1 MKKKPI
7 ILTSLAF
14 ALILSACGKAAEP
27 ISAAPDETGVRTA
40 VEKVITS
47 VLSDPVMV
55 YEETAD
61 TLKANGGANIG
72 TESDQR
78 KVTDEGVQFYA
89 ADGENPFMMLAK
101 GLSEADGVNNMNQAF
116 YIRFK
121 PSAKDFGFM
130 LSSATSVGITIG
142 DDAEPCVFI
151 LEHDY
156 MEPMATSL
164 QIEPDNWY
172 HALVAMSSDGVLQ
185 GALWKDGG
193 EDNVARFSV
202 ATGSFDDG
210 GYVNQP
216 WQALIGYKGEA
227 TFTVG
232 DYAYYTFAGG
242 EGS

>member
-1 MKKKPI
+1 
-7 ILTSLAF
+7 
-14 ALILSACGKAAEP
+14 
-27 ISAAPDETGVRTA
+27 
-40 VEKVITS
+40 
-47 VLSDPVMV
+47 MV

-121 PSAKDFGFM
+121 ASAKDFGFM

-151 LEHDY
+151 WSTIIWSQWQ
-156 MEPMATSL
+156 P
-164 QIEPDNWY
+164 PCK
-172 HALVAMSSDGVLQ
+172 SS
-185 GALWKDGG
+185 
-193 EDNVARFSV
+193 RT
-202 ATGSFDDG
+202 TGTMR
-210 GYVNQP
+210 
-216 WQALIGYKGEA
+216 WLR
-227 TFTVG
+227 
-232 DYAYYTFAGG
+232 
-242 EGS
+242 